1 MPWIEKSH
9 RCLRPTL
16 DQVEKAN
23 AGIGSRWMCPLAECR
38 RVHRITNFELESHG
52 LSVRWE
58 IER

>member
-1 MPWIEKSH
+1 M
-9 RCLRPTL
+9 RPTL
-16 DQVEKAN
+16 DQVENAN